1 MKNKKKFIKIFL
13 VLFLVISLTGCTKVL
28 KDKNKKVVTNEVTG
42 QSLTENILCK
52 PESNETLKKYKENK
66 VDLSKLPQCRDFKVT
81 SGGYEGIWTTIFVK
95 PLAFIIIKIGEFVK
109 NYGFAVIIVTLLI
122 RLILYPITKKTAMQS
137 ENLTKA
143 KPELE
148 KIEKKYKN
156 KNLNDQAIM
165 MQKSQEMMA
174 IYKNYSIN
182 PMSGCLFSFIQ
193 IPLFFAFY
201 EALNRLPIIFEG
213 TFLGFGLGT
222 SPMTAMGKGNY
233 IYIIIIVLVIGAT
246 YLSMKLNK
254 TATMSA
260 EQEQQ
265 MKMMSNMM
273 VIFIGIASLTI
284 STSIALY
291 WITNNTFTIIQNLLV
306 KRRKA
311 A

>member
-1 MKNKKKFIKIFL
+1 
-13 VLFLVISLTGCTKVL
+13 
-28 KDKNKKVVTNEVTG
+28 
-42 QSLTENILCK
+42 
-52 PESNETLKKYKENK
+52 
-66 VDLSKLPQCRDFKVT
+66 
-81 SGGYEGIWTTIFVK
+81 
-95 PLAFIIIKIGEFVK
+95 
-109 NYGFAVIIVTLLI
+109 
-122 RLILYPITKKTAMQS
+122 MQS

-306 KRRKA
+306 HGRCPPLALGYTPGSHDAFPPCVPSREA
-311 A
+311 AASGLMFSYSGDPGQTPRLDS

>member
-143 KPELE
+143 KPELD
-148 KIEKKYKN
+148 
-156 KNLNDQAIM
+156 DQAIM